1 LSTAT
6 ARLGILSEAKIILE
20 SISSPMTKDIKDVME
35 LIDRE
40 CDLVKRNISKPLSAL
55 RQRMLYLFL
64 QVIQKETGSQIEP
77 NE

>member
-1 LSTAT
+1 
-6 ARLGILSEAKIILE
+6 
-20 SISSPMTKDIKDVME
+20 MTKDIKDVME

>member
-1 LSTAT
+1 LLIAT

-20 SISSPMTKDIKDVME
+20 SISSHTKEIKDIIE

-40 CDLVKRNISKPLSAL
+40 YDLVKRNISKSLSAL
-55 RQRMLYLFL
+55 RERMLYLYL